1 MGLDTLYR
9 AIRNGFYRGDMFPFL
24 NGHLLVGSLKFKQLY
39 LVVLENGLPARESVM
54 MDGTIGRVR
63 DVAIAYDGSVLLL
76 SDEEKGGLYRIA
88 EAGQ

>member
-1 MGLDTLYR
+1 M
-9 AIRNGFYRGDMFPFL
+9 AFYKGDMFPFL

-54 MDGTIGRVR
+54 MDGAIGRVR

-76 SDEEKGGLYRIA
+76 SDEEEGGLFRIA

>member
-1 MGLDTLYR
+1 
-9 AIRNGFYRGDMFPFL
+9 MFPFL

-54 MDGTIGRVR
+54 MDGAIGRVR

-76 SDEEKGGLYRIA
+76 SDEEEGGLTASLRLAISAAYYRLLNICFHSIFFA
-88 EAGQ
+88 